1 MSFDVVTCSTIQW
14 QEKPPLNELT
24 KRPTGKLLIKP
35 SVIYLM
41 IKSHFMEENMKK
53 KRNTYKVFIG
63 LFLLLILVMVTA
75 SVVGAANVRI
85 IDSFKIF
92 LSHIPSIGNS
102 IDLSGVPA
110 PHITIIS
117 SIRLPRILLAFLV
130 GYGLSVVGVAFQG
143 MLKNPMADPFIIGTS
158 SGAALGAAIA
168 ILLKLNT
175 AFLGMG
181 FISVFAFG
189 GALVATLIVYNLAKI
204 KSKVPVTTLL
214 LAGVATGQFFTA
226 IMSFIMV
233 ISSKDITSIVF
244 WTMGSFASRG
254 WNHVKIAFLP
264 IFIGTII
271 LYIFAKDL
279 NLLLLGE
286 ETAENMGVEVEKT
299 KKVILVTSAFIT
311 AVAVSVSGII
321 GFVGLIIP
329 HMTRMMIS
337 ADNRILMPASGLVG
351 GIFLIIVDTFAR
363 TIISPTEVPVG
374 IITAL
379 AGGPFFIY
387 LLRTTKKMI

>member
-1 MSFDVVTCSTIQW
+1 
-14 QEKPPLNELT
+14 
-24 KRPTGKLLIKP
+24 
-35 SVIYLM
+35 
-41 IKSHFMEENMKK
+41 MKK